1 MPDDS
6 LWTAYANTRLLIGR
20 EPRIKVDL
28 WLPVSD
34 ELAQLLT
41 NLGLGSSFAI
51 VTPFDPRGARAPAWK
66 NLARYVRARLLLRA
80 RALRFIPAD
89 GESPDSR
96 HRERGFA
103 IALGR
108 SDAAAFAREL
118 EQLALYWFD
127 GKAFWIDGV
136 LAERAPQRLP
146 SKS

>member
-20 EPRIKVDL
+20 APRIKVDL
-28 WLPVSD
+28 WKPVSD
-34 ELAQLLT
+34 DLERRLT
-41 NLGLGSSFAI
+41 NLGLGASFAI
-51 VTPFDPRGARAPAWK
+51 VTPFDPGGTRAPAWK
-66 NLARYVRARLLLRA
+66 NLARYVRMRRLLRS
-80 RALRFIPAD
+80 RNLRFIPTD

-108 SDAAAFAREL
+108 GDAAALAREL

-127 GKAFWIDGV
+127 GKAFWIDGA
-136 LAERAPQRLP
+136 LAERKPQRLP
-146 SKS
+146 